1 MCGVAGIV
9 STSPPSPELVRE
21 MCRLITHRGPDGE
34 GYHTDA
40 NAALGMRRLA
50 IIDVAGGDQPVYNE
64 DGTIAA
70 VFNGEIYNFMELR
83 DRLVA
88 RGHRFAT
95 VSDTEVLV
103 HLYEEHGDDLVE
115 HLRGMFALAIWD
127 ASRRRLLLARD
138 RVGKKPLFYR
148 QAGASLTFASELK
161 ALVAD
166 PSVPRDLDP
175 VALHHYLT
183 FQYVP
188 APWSIYRGIHKLPPG
203 HLLVWEQGDVR
214 LRRYW
219 KLDFTPRPAHDEREA
234 EERVRQ
240 LLLDATRV
248 RMVSERP
255 LGAFLSG
262 GIDSSAV
269 VAAMAR
275 LSSEP
280 VKTFCIGF
288 DDRRFDERSYAASV
302 ARRYGTDH
310 YEAVVTGSAAREV
323 LATVTRHFDEP
334 FADSSAIPSFFVAEL
349 SRRHVMVAL
358 NGDGGDECFGGYR
371 RYAFMEKMGRMQPPT
386 RLRGSLTRV
395 GSTLEERAAFR
406 SRLSTA
412 GRVLRLLGETP
423 QRRYASL
430 MSLFT
435 SGEKV
440 ALYTE
445 ALREQ
450 VAGVDSY
457 ALIDQAH
464 TNSCAVD
471 AVSRFMDVDVNT
483 YLPGDLLA
491 KVDITTMAH
500 SLEARS
506 PFLDHHLM
514 EWAVGLPGR
523 WKVDGQVT
531 KALLKKAMGPW
542 LPPELLSRPKA
553 GFGVPLADWLR
564 GELRPLAFDLL
575 TDDTA
580 RSRGLFRPEEV
591 RRLLHSHLDGRDH
604 SSRLWALLQFELW
617 HRTCADGPH
626 VTDAA
631 VPAGVPGCRG

>member
-9 STSPPSPELVRE
+9 STSPPDPEHVRM
-21 MCRLITHRGPDGE
+21 MCRLIAHRGPDGE
-34 GYHTDA
+34 GFHTDA
-40 NAALGMRRLA
+40 HAALGMRRLA

-64 DGTIAA
+64 DGTVAA
-70 VFNGEIYNFMELR
+70 VFNGEIYNFAELR
-83 DRLVA
+83 ERLVG
-88 RGHRFAT
+88 RGHRFT
-95 VSDTEVLV
+95 TNSDTEVLV
-103 HLYEEHGDDLVE
+103 HLYEEHGEDLVG
-115 HLRGMFALAIWD
+115 HLRGMFAFAIWD
-127 ASRRRLLLARD
+127 AARRRLLLARD
-138 RVGKKPLFYR
+138 RVGKKPLYYR
-148 QAGASLTFASELK
+148 QAGTSLSFASELK

-166 PSVPRDLDP
+166 PSVPRELDP

-183 FQYVP
+183 YQYVP
-188 APWSIYRGIHKLPPG
+188 APWSIYRGIAKLPPG
-203 HLLVWEQGDVR
+203 HLLVWDQGNVR

-219 KLDFTPRPAHDEREA
+219 KLDFTPRRVHSEREA
-234 EERVRQ
+234 SAQVRQ

-275 LSSEP
+275 LSDQP

-288 DDRRFDERSYAASV
+288 DDQRYDERSYAATV

-310 YEAVVTGSAAREV
+310 HEFVVAGSSALEV
-323 LATVTRHFDEP
+323 LPTVTRHFDEP

-349 SRRHVMVAL
+349 SRRHVTVVL

-371 RYAFMEKMGRMQPPT
+371 RYAYMKRVGRMQAPDP
-386 RLRGSLTRV
+386 LRGVLSRIGSALAQGRSGPRVRRV
-395 GSTLEERAAFR
+395 GR
-406 SRLSTA
+406 
-412 GRVLRLLGETP
+412 GLRLLGETP
-423 QRRYASL
+423 QHRYASL
-430 MSLFT
+430 MSYFT
-435 SGEKV
+435 SEGKE

-445 ALREQ
+445 AMQEQ

-457 ALIDQAH
+457 ELVGQAFD
-464 TNSCAVD
+464 T
-471 AVSRFMDVDVNT
+471 SRADEDVNRLMDVDVNT
-483 YLPGDLLA
+483 YLPGDLLV

-514 EWAVGLPGR
+514 EWAAGLPGR

-531 KALLKKAMGPW
+531 KALLKKAMAPW
-542 LPPELLSRPKA
+542 LPSELLHRPKA

-564 GELRPLAFDLL
+564 CELRPLAHDLL
-575 TDDTA
+575 TDHTA
-580 RSRGLFRPEEV
+580 RSRGLFRPEVV
-591 RRLLHSHLDGRDH
+591 RGLLQDHDEGRDR
-604 SSRLWALLQFELW
+604 STRLWSLLQFELW
-617 HRTCADGPH
+617 HRTCAESSCD
-626 VTDAA
+626 TATAA
-631 VPAGVPGCRG
+631 PATAQGYRG

>member
-9 STSPPSPELVRE
+9 STSPPDPEQVRE
-21 MCRLITHRGPDGE
+21 MCRLIVHRGPDGE
-34 GYHTDA
+34 GYHSDA
-40 NAALGMRRLA
+40 HAALGMRRLA
-50 IIDVAGGDQPVYNE
+50 IIDVAGGAQPVYNE
-64 DGTIAA
+64 DGTVAA

-83 DRLVA
+83 EQLAA

-95 VSDTEVLV
+95 DSDTEVLV
-103 HLYEEHGDDLVE
+103 HLYEDHGEDLVG
-115 HLRGMFALAIWD
+115 HLRGMFAFAIWD
-127 ASRRRLLLARD
+127 AARGRLLLARD
-138 RVGKKPLFYR
+138 RVGKKPLYYR
-148 QAGASLTFASELK
+148 QAGTSLAFASELK

-166 PSVPRDLDP
+166 PSVPRELDP
-175 VALHHYLT
+175 VALHHYLAY
-183 FQYVP
+183 QYVP

-203 HLLVWEQGDVR
+203 HLLVWQEGEAR

-219 KLDFTPRPAHDEREA
+219 KLDFTPRPVGSEQEAAEQARE
-234 EERVRQ
+234 

-255 LGAFLSG
+255 RGAFLSG

-275 LSSEP
+275 LSDQP

-288 DDRRFDERSYAASV
+288 DDQRYDERSYAASV

-310 YEAVVTGSAAREV
+310 HEFVVAGSSALEILPT
-323 LATVTRHFDEP
+323 LARHFDEP
-334 FADSSAIPSFFVAEL
+334 FADSSAIPCFFVAEL
-349 SRRHVMVAL
+349 SRRHVTVVL

-371 RYAFMEKMGRMQPPT
+371 RYAFMKRVGRMQPPIALRGALNQIGSALAQADIAP
-386 RLRGSLTRV
+386 RLRRV
-395 GSTLEERAAFR
+395 GR
-406 SRLSTA
+406 
-412 GRVLRLLGETP
+412 GLRLLSETP

-430 MSLFT
+430 MSQFT
-435 SGEKV
+435 SEGKD

-445 ALREQ
+445 AMHEQ

-457 ALIDQAH
+457 DLIRQTFDA
-464 TNSCAVD
+464 SCADEDVN
-471 AVSRFMDVDVNT
+471 RFMDVDVNT

-491 KVDITTMAH
+491 KVDMTTMAH

-514 EWAVGLPGR
+514 EWAAGLPGR

-531 KALLKKAMGPW
+531 KTLLKKAMTPW
-542 LPPELLSRPKA
+542 LPPELLARPKA

-564 GELRPLAFDLL
+564 GELRPMAFDLL
-575 TDDTA
+575 TDHTA

-591 RRLLHSHLDGRDH
+591 QRLLREHLNGRDQ
-604 SSRLWALLQFELW
+604 SSRIWSLLQFELW
-617 HRTCADGPH
+617 HRTCADRPR
-626 VTDAA
+626 VTAAA
-631 VPAGVPGCRG
+631 VPEGAPGCRG